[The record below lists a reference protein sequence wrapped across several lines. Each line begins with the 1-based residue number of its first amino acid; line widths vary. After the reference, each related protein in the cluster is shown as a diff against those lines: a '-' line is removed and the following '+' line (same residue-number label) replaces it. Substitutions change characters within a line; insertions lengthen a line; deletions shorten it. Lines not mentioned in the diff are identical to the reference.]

1 LRSEKEKSYR
11 KVLRLCFSLTTLLK
25 NFSPT
30 CCFFSL
36 LSFSMGI
43 THRFYFFIA
52 SFLMV
57 SLSASQFKQ
66 AKQKLSSCL
75 STAKALW
82 AFERDSAVS

>member
-1 LRSEKEKSYR
+1 
-11 KVLRLCFSLTTLLK
+11 
-25 NFSPT
+25 
-30 CCFFSL
+30 
-36 LSFSMGI
+36 MGI